1 MAILQIKKNLE
12 AELERVNSH
21 EPENR
26 LFNEIKPEE
35 TKFYLIDSIKNE
47 EQEKIQSKSTAY
59 FLPEI
64 TKQNRNLSRQEFFK
78 EKKHFFIMAEG
89 GKPIYSRYGD
99 VLEHCGIFATYSAIS
114 TKLTHFNNSKDFSEK
129 IQ

>member
-1 MAILQIKKNLE
+1 MIE
-12 AELERVNSH
+12 AELERGNSH
-21 EPENR
+21 EPQNKI
-26 LFNEIKPEE
+26 FNEFKSEE
-35 TKFYLIDSIKNE
+35 QNIYKIDSAEEDKNQSEIK
-47 EQEKIQSKSTAY
+47 AY
-59 FLPEI
+59 FLSDI
-64 TKQNRNLSRQEFFK
+64 TKRNRNLSRQDFFK

-99 VLEHCGIFATYSAIS
+99 VMEHCGIFATYSAIT